1 MNELD
6 KKLLGDA
13 ARIIID
19 FIKSCPGDGVMTAP
33 DGSYLHGDWGY
44 CLSGAEVILKWV
56 EGGPGEYCP

>member
-19 FIKSCPGDGVMTAP
+19 FIKSCPGDGVMN
-33 DGSYLHGDWGY
+33 
-44 CLSGAEVILKWV
+44 K
-56 EGGPGEYCP
+56 GGN